1 VSIASPSRF
10 HHLKQQ
16 TLRLPI
22 LVLHLHLLLL
32 DLIPITTELF
42 TRQNLIHIHRL
53 IFFKSNMSAAFTSYG
68 HMLFLF
74 CEVFFHTIDCEALR
88 WWWGECVWVF
98 RDGGEWGGGEV
109 ARGCKIHLCYSTAL
123 LFSHLLICILA
134 CYKITLPFPLPT
146 SLKHKPDQILF
157 SPLS

>member
-1 VSIASPSRF
+1 
-10 HHLKQQ
+10 
-16 TLRLPI
+16 
-22 LVLHLHLLLL
+22 
-32 DLIPITTELF
+32 
-42 TRQNLIHIHRL
+42 
-53 IFFKSNMSAAFTSYG
+53 MSAAFTSYG

-109 ARGCKIHLCYSTAL
+109 ARECKIHLCYSTAL
-123 LFSHLLICILA
+123 LFSHLLICLLS

-146 SLKHKPDQILF
+146 SLKYKPDQILF